1 MHGGASRHPDQLGAG
16 NFFRRRRRRDD
27 DERRAETWDLGLCC
41 TYKELELPVARD
53 AGPLWAMSSRLKN
66 LDLS

>member
-16 NFFRRRRRRDD
+16 NSFRRRRRRRRDD
-27 DERRAETWDLGLCC
+27 DERRAETWDLGLCR

-53 AGPLWAMSSRLKN
+53 AGPLGASCGQ
-66 LDLS
+66 